1 MLASDCFIIEDTD
14 GEEGTL
20 VAFVLHASGAL
31 SRLSEGLDLLLNLL
45 EMLDNRFLLSFTISS
60 LALVLDAI
68 FDVRI
73 LFMIFSSDEGIS
85 FLMVGGCGALPLLFT
100 ATSDLAAIVLVE
112 TDLSLEGNGLL
123 VMFVGEG
130 ETDFEFKGEAYWCA
144 IISSFALHTG
154 RRLVLISTA
163 VCSIGFEICRLRK
176 LALSCFWGPSS
187 LLSEDVGERLLV
199 SSEIASVL
207 SILCLSLVGV
217 LLT

>member
-1 MLASDCFIIEDTD
+1 MLASDCFSIEDTD
-14 GEEGTL
+14 GDEGTL
-20 VAFVLHASGAL
+20 VAFVLQASGAL

-60 LALVLDAI
+60 LVLVFDAV

-73 LFMIFSSDEGIS
+73 LLMISSDEGAS
-85 FLMVGGCGALPLLFT
+85 FLTIGGGGALPLLFT
-100 ATSDLAAIVLVE
+100 APSALATIVLVE

-130 ETDFEFKGEAYWCA
+130 EIDFEFKGEAYWCA

-187 LLSEDVGERLLV
+187 LLSEEVGDRLLV

>member
-1 MLASDCFIIEDTD
+1 MLASDCFSIEDTD
-14 GEEGTL
+14 GDEGTL
-20 VAFVLHASGAL
+20 VAFVLQASGAL

-60 LALVLDAI
+60 LVLVFDAV

-73 LFMIFSSDEGIS
+73 LLMISSDEGAS
-85 FLMVGGCGALPLLFT
+85 FLTVGGGGALPLLFT
-100 ATSDLAAIVLVE
+100 APSALAAIVLVE

-130 ETDFEFKGEAYWCA
+130 EIDFEINGEAYWCA

-187 LLSEDVGERLLV
+187 LLSEEVGDRLLV

>member
-73 LFMIFSSDEGIS
+73 LLMIFSSDEGIS

-100 ATSDLAAIVLVE
+100 APSDLAAIVLVE

-130 ETDFEFKGEAYWCA
+130 ETDFEQIFSKL
-144 IISSFALHTG
+144 SK
-154 RRLVLISTA
+154 LI
-163 VCSIGFEICRLRK
+163 FY
-176 LALSCFWGPSS
+176 
-187 LLSEDVGERLLV
+187 
-199 SSEIASVL
+199 
-207 SILCLSLVGV
+207 
-217 LLT
+217 